1 MVSETVQLTAALVV
15 VCLLSG
21 MSLAM
26 VYDTTKPYI
35 DENRR
40 KALEVAQKEVFPAGD
55 RFEELAGHPL
65 ISTEK
70 EGIRAVY
77 AGYVGDEVEAAG
89 YALEV
94 EGIGFGGSMKLLVG
108 VEVKDDKATV
118 TGIKVLEHLE
128 TPGLGERIK
137 EAFFKGK
144 FTGKKAPLKAG
155 QFDTITGAT
164 ISSNKVVEMVVES
177 VNSLHAQGGGQ

>member
-21 MSLAM
+21 LSLAM

-35 DENRR
+35 DENQR
-40 KALEVAQKEVFPAGD
+40 KALEIAQKEVFPSGE
-55 RFEELAGHPL
+55 RFDELADHPL

-70 EGIRAVY
+70 EGVRSVY
-77 AGYVGDEVEAAG
+77 AGYIGDAVAG
-89 YALEV
+89 YALKV

-108 VEVKDDKATV
+108 VEVKDGKATV

-128 TPGLGERIK
+128 TPGLGERIN
-137 EAFFKGK
+137 EDFFKGQ
-144 FTGKKAPLKAG
+144 FAGKEAPLRTN

-164 ISSNKVVEMVVES
+164 ISSSKVVQMVIKS
-177 VNSLHAQGGGQ
+177 VNTLHTKGGGV

>member
-35 DENRR
+35 EENQR
-40 KALEVAQKEVFPAGD
+40 KALEIAQKEVFPAGE
-55 RFEELAGHPL
+55 RFEELADHPL

-70 EGIRAVY
+70 EGVRAVY
-77 AGYVGDEVEAAG
+77 AGYVGDAVAG
-89 YALEV
+89 YALKV

-108 VEVKDDKATV
+108 VEVKGNKATV
-118 TGIKVLEHLE
+118 TGIKVLDHLE

-137 EAFFKGK
+137 EDFFKGQ
-144 FTGKKAPLKAG
+144 FAGKKAPLRAD

-164 ISSNKVVEMVVES
+164 ISSSKVVDMVVDS
-177 VNSLHAQGGGQ
+177 VNGLNAQGGGQ